1 MRRFMGASFMAGIPE
16 NPNPAV
22 DNDLKQTL
30 GPIHL
35 IALGIGA
42 IIGAGIFVLT
52 GHAAASYAGSGVV
65 ISFAIAGTGCLFA
78 GLCYAEYAAMIPVA
92 GSAYT
97 YTFATMGR
105 FLAWIIGWNLV
116 LEYLAAGST
125 VAVGWSGY
133 FSDFMT
139 NQMHTPIPFAF
150 AGAPFKLE
158 GFHHFVATGA
168 YFNLP
173 AVLLVALVTFV
184 LIVGVNMSA
193 TFNALMVAVKLCIV
207 IAVIFVGFSHID
219 PANHANFI
227 PKNTGTFG
235 QFGWTGVFRA
245 TGVIFFAYIGFDAVS
260 VAAQEAKNPQRDIP
274 IGILGSLVIC
284 TVLYMLMSWVLTG
297 IAPYQTLNV
306 AHPVSMAVEAIPA
319 TQWLAPYVNVGAI
332 VGLASVVLVL
342 LLGQSRIFYAMAKDG
357 MIPQVFSAIH
367 PRFRTPWLGTMITGA
382 FCALMAGV
390 LPLDILGE
398 LVSIGT
404 LAAFVIVCAG
414 VMILRVRRP
423 LVKRPFRT
431 PAVWVVAPL
440 GIAMCLFMMVFLPL
454 DTWIRLGVWTLIGLL
469 IYFSYSIRHVQAPR
483 WKLEDAPAAAE

>member
-1 MRRFMGASFMAGIPE
+1 
-16 NPNPAV
+16 
-22 DNDLKQTL
+22 
-30 GPIHL
+30 
-35 IALGIGA
+35 
-42 IIGAGIFVLT
+42 
-52 GHAAASYAGSGVV
+52 
-65 ISFAIAGTGCLFA
+65 
-78 GLCYAEYAAMIPVA
+78 
-92 GSAYT
+92 
-97 YTFATMGR
+97 
-105 FLAWIIGWNLV
+105 
-116 LEYLAAGST
+116 
-125 VAVGWSGY
+125 
-133 FSDFMT
+133 
-139 NQMHTPIPFAF
+139 
-150 AGAPFKLE
+150 
-158 GFHHFVATGA
+158 
-168 YFNLP
+168 
-173 AVLLVALVTFV
+173 
-184 LIVGVNMSA
+184 
-193 TFNALMVAVKLCIV
+193 
-207 IAVIFVGFSHID
+207 
-219 PANHANFI
+219 
-227 PKNTGTFG
+227 
-235 QFGWTGVFRA
+235 
-245 TGVIFFAYIGFDAVS
+245 
-260 VAAQEAKNPQRDIP
+260 
-274 IGILGSLVIC
+274 LGSLVIC

-414 VMILRVRRP
+414 VMVLRVRRP

-431 PAVWVVAPL
+431 PVVWVVAPL
-440 GIAMCLFMMVFLPL
+440 GIAMCLFMMAFLPL